1 MNKKIISFSLIIAL
15 IMFMGINV
23 KADSCTQGY
32 TDYYCPTSCV
42 AEDEDGKTKCTC
54 TKVHDKNGC
63 ASGSPSDCESDSNNT
78 CSCPAADGSI
88 EGTCSGTIS
97 APATGH
103 RVSCGN
109 HVKGAS
115 GHPTG
120 LKCDSTSPYAGTAPG
135 ADTAINVTRSPEGA
149 SCKVP
154 VTVECTWTNN
164 CGGDEASD
172 TLTFY
177 IETPWSSTGKKVPDG
192 NYQGQGVYWAQQ
204 NNKGYYY
211 SYEGGSW
218 VRYSRGTKCGGGPDY
233 PEPGCFKDK
242 ETGFLYWDY
251 EAQDANLNKNPI
263 TQTTYQIKQKYA
275 EDAEHI
281 ALDWY
286 VKSGY
291 TKTDII
297 DPKQCVT
304 QFGCSLPTNPN
315 NRNVETTCNSIG
327 NISTKDNGS
336 EHYNIHCG
344 VKADGKI
351 DSKIYSIDCD
361 ETMKTA
367 FNGPVWD
374 NKHSFMYPGT
384 GFGFNY
390 QAKTKVEC
398 EGEWHEKFFQDARKY
413 EIEYLQKHS
422 DYSGSID
429 MKNLEKLDTAEY
441 YWQQSATSKMD
452 SIKSSYQNWSLK
464 KIYFS
469 TNKTAATGTI
479 ADDQSNVSRSAGRE
493 KDEYKEDLE
502 IETPYNSTQPTSEC
516 YTKTSSGAPT
526 QSVPDN
532 FVYKVSYTFNF
543 KLPLLYYTADRKYS
557 TEACANCGQLGRIFP
572 ISDND
577 DYVGKSQYNYKVE
590 INNLGMYHTWK
601 NHETCSIGDG
611 MKEKKI
617 VFRQVNLSDPFIQK
631 LATSD
636 HKIGNNWKND
646 KYDFTKVID
655 PNIWSK
661 TSQYN
666 TVTINQEAGKLI
678 KAELSRNTNSYLGSC
693 SKKTA
698 TGATPTICSLYS
710 QAKK

>member
-1 MNKKIISFSLIIAL
+1 M
-15 IMFMGINV
+15 
-23 KADSCTQGY
+23 
-32 TDYYCPTSCV
+32 
-42 AEDEDGKTKCTC
+42 
-54 TKVHDKNGC
+54 
-63 ASGSPSDCESDSNNT
+63 
-78 CSCPAADGSI
+78 
-88 EGTCSGTIS
+88 
-97 APATGH
+97 
-103 RVSCGN
+103 
-109 HVKGAS
+109 
-115 GHPTG
+115 
-120 LKCDSTSPYAGTAPG
+120 
-135 ADTAINVTRSPEGA
+135 
-149 SCKVP
+149 
-154 VTVECTWTNN
+154 
-164 CGGDEASD
+164 
-172 TLTFY
+172 
-177 IETPWSSTGKKVPDG
+177 PDG
-192 NYQGQGVYWAQQ
+192 DYQGQGVFYAQEH
-204 NNKGYYY
+204 NLNYYY
-211 SYEGGSW
+211 DYEGGSW
-218 VRYSRGTKCGGGPDY
+218 KKYTRGTKCGNGPSI
-233 PEPGCFKDK
+233 PEPACFQDT

-251 EAQDANLNKNPI
+251 VAQEANKNKESKDETPY
-263 TQTTYQIKQKYA
+263 QTKKKYA
-275 EDAEHI
+275 EDAENV
-281 ALDWY
+281 AKDWY

-291 TKTDII
+291 KKTDII

-315 NRNVETTCNSIG
+315 NRDIETSCNTIG

-336 EHYNIHCG
+336 EHYNTHCG

-374 NKHSFMYPGT
+374 NNHSFMYPGT

-429 MKNLEKLDTAEY
+429 MDNLEKLDTAEY
-441 YWQQSATSKMD
+441 YWQRSATSKMD

-543 KLPLLYYTADRKYS
+543 KLPLLYYTTDRKYS
-557 TEACANCGQLGRIFP
+557 TEACTNCGELGRIFP
-572 ISDND
+572 ISEND

-611 MKEKKI
+611 MKEKEI